1 MIVNFL
7 ILLVAALMT
16 ACSLKALELLKRLSN
31 SLNFQVFGELVTHVD
46 TNEKVVAL
54 TYDDG
59 PNPPYTNQ
67 LLDLFERHQVKA
79 TFFVVG
85 KIIEKHPETIKLI
98 LSKGHELGNHSYS
111 HKSLIFET
119 PWFMRSE
126 IEKTDRL
133 LRELG
138 VKKEIHFR
146 APYGRK
152 LLVLPYILAKMQKK
166 NILWNLD
173 SKDYE
178 ASNSEMIENYVL
190 EQVRPGSI
198 ILMHDGGGERSRTV
212 AATEML
218 ITKLQETGYTLKTV
232 SELLRQRS
240 DINNEEDARSCNVSN
255 QVAITSLPN
264 RV

>member
-7 ILLVAALMT
+7 ILLVVALII
-16 ACSLKALELLKRLSN
+16 ACILKALGLLKRLSN
-31 SLNFQVFGELVTHVD
+31 SLDFQVFGELVNHVD

-67 LLDLFERHQVKA
+67 LLDLLERHQVKA
-79 TFFVVG
+79 TFFVIG
-85 KIIEKHPETIKLI
+85 QIIEKHPETIRLI

-111 HKSLIFET
+111 HKSLIFEN
-119 PWFMRSE
+119 PWFIRSE

-133 LRELG
+133 LRQLG
-138 VKKEIHFR
+138 VKQEIHFR

-218 ITKLQETGYTLKTV
+218 IRKLQEKGYTLKTV

-240 DINNEEDARSCNVSN
+240 DINNEEDALSSNVSN
-255 QVAITSLPN
+255 QVAIASLPN
-264 RV
+264 RG